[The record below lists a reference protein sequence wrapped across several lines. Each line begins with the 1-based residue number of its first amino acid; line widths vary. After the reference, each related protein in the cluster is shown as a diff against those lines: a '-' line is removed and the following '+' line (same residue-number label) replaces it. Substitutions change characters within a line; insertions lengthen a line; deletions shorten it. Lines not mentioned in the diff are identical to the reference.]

1 MLEATHDRENRDDT
15 DKPRKD
21 DTDDSMIRSLPPITL
36 LGAEEEEE
44 EEEEDD
50 DDDDDCVGYLTP
62 TSIYNDQ
69 PLYSFGPLEKM
80 FINNILTKL
89 QLMGLGGYNNQQ
101 VVNIIRTNLHQ
112 LCAHDLPLNSL
123 RMQFKEVDDDDNGNV
138 YQLSGR
144 TFDVYPLCT
153 YIEQYLRPRTR
164 ANDANCCRDDI
175 LGTNPIAMSKVKSSI
190 CELLRELNITV
201 RIHDS
206 GSNDWKRD
214 TKETRSRA
222 WENPPFANIWNSLGF
237 AVCFEQF
244 GRCM

>member
-1 MLEATHDRENRDDT
+1 
-15 DKPRKD
+15 
-21 DTDDSMIRSLPPITL
+21 
-36 LGAEEEEE
+36 
-44 EEEEDD
+44 
-50 DDDDDCVGYLTP
+50 
-62 TSIYNDQ
+62 
-69 PLYSFGPLEKM
+69 
-80 FINNILTKL
+80 
-89 QLMGLGGYNNQQ
+89 MGLGGYNNQQ

-175 LGTNPIAMSKVKSSI
+175 LGTKPIAMSIVKSSI

-206 GSNDWKRD
+206 GSNNWKRD

-222 WENPPFANIWNSLGF
+222 LPFANIWNSLGF

>member
-1 MLEATHDRENRDDT
+1 
-15 DKPRKD
+15 
-21 DTDDSMIRSLPPITL
+21 
-36 LGAEEEEE
+36 
-44 EEEEDD
+44 
-50 DDDDDCVGYLTP
+50 
-62 TSIYNDQ
+62 
-69 PLYSFGPLEKM
+69 
-80 FINNILTKL
+80 
-89 QLMGLGGYNNQQ
+89 
-101 VVNIIRTNLHQ
+101 
-112 LCAHDLPLNSL
+112 
-123 RMQFKEVDDDDNGNV
+123 MQCKEVDDDDSGDV
-138 YQLSGR
+138 YQGLSGR

-153 YIEQYLRPRTR
+153 YIEQYLRSRTR
-164 ANDANCCRDDI
+164 ANDASCCRDDI
-175 LGTNPIAMSKVKSSI
+175 LGTNPIAMSIVKSSI

>member
-1 MLEATHDRENRDDT
+1 
-15 DKPRKD
+15 
-21 DTDDSMIRSLPPITL
+21 
-36 LGAEEEEE
+36 
-44 EEEEDD
+44 
-50 DDDDDCVGYLTP
+50 
-62 TSIYNDQ
+62 
-69 PLYSFGPLEKM
+69 
-80 FINNILTKL
+80 
-89 QLMGLGGYNNQQ
+89 MGLSGYNNQQ
-101 VVNIIRTNLHQ
+101 VVVTIIRTNLHQ

-123 RMQFKEVDDDDNGNV
+123 QFKEVDDDDNGIV

-175 LGTNPIAMSKVKSSI
+175 LGTNPIAMSIVKSSI
-190 CELLRELNITV
+190 YELLRELNITV

-222 WENPPFANIWNSLGF
+222 WEIPPLLIFGTHWVL
-237 AVCFEQF
+237 QF
-244 GRCM
+244 VLNNLDDACKRRDRWTRYDSSILLLLSSIFKSSCTSSQNYIVTSFPPS